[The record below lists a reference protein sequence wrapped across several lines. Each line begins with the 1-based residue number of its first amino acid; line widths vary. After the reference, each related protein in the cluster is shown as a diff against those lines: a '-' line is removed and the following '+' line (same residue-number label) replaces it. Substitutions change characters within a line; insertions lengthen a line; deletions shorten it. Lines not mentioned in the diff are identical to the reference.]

1 MNREQ
6 LKIILA
12 FLAIYFIWG
21 STYLFNKM
29 LLAEMPPFQL
39 SGIRFTVSGIIILV
53 IALISKTP
61 IKPKPIELKNAFIA
75 GVLFLTL
82 GNGCLVWALEYI
94 DSGFAALL
102 IASQPLILLFLLW
115 ILKGQRISLKSYIG
129 VALGIIGIYLLTRD
143 QGIGTNISWKGVI
156 LVSISLLCWGYASIF
171 VGAAKL
177 PKNQFVNSA
186 FQMFIS
192 GLLLLLASV
201 LFGEERASLVDLSN
215 NAYVFLSYLI
225 IFGSIIAFSSFNYLL
240 TKVSPEK
247 VATGTYINP
256 LVAVFLGWIVL
267 DEKINATTIVA
278 AFILLTGVYFIN
290 STKKTKA

>member
-1 MNREQ
+1 MNKEQ
-6 LKIILA
+6 IKIILA

-29 LLAEMPPFQL
+29 LLTEFPPFQL
-39 SGIRFTVSGIIILV
+39 SGVRFTVSGIIILI
-53 IALISKTP
+53 IAILSKTP
-61 IKPKPIELKNAFIA
+61 IKPKKVELKNAFIA

-82 GNGCLVWALEYI
+82 GNGCLVWALQYI

-102 IASQPLILLFLLW
+102 IASQPLILLFMLW
-115 ILKGQRISLKSYIG
+115 ILKGQSISLKSYVG
-129 VALGIIGIYLLTRD
+129 VALGILGIYLLTMD

-156 LVSISLLCWGYASIF
+156 LISISLLCWGYASIF
-171 VGAAKL
+171 VGSAKL

-186 FQMFIS
+186 FQMSIS
-192 GLLLLLASV
+192 GILLLLASYF
-201 LFGEERASLVDLSN
+201 FGEDMVSITNLSN
-215 NAYVFLSYLI
+215 KAYMFMVYLI
-225 IFGSIIAFSSFNYLL
+225 VFGSIIAFSSFNYLL